1 MAESFDAVII
11 GAGHNGLTCAAYLAR
26 AGLKVCVLERRSVIG
41 GAAVTEEV
49 WPGYRV
55 SVASYVMSWL
65 NPRIIR
71 ELELA
76 RHGYQVLPA
85 NALFNPLRNGGHI
98 FFYDDLKKT
107 CAEIARFSRKDA
119 EAYPAFDRELQHA
132 ARIVRELFWVTPPN
146 PVGRR
151 WKDIKETARLLWRFR
166 RIGGKL
172 FRFADLLTQSVGDY
186 LDGWFESDA
195 IKTVLAYY
203 ASIGTFAGPRSPGSA
218 YVLLHHML
226 GEHSGAGGWGFVR
239 GGMGAISDAIAG
251 AAREKGAVIRTDV
264 PIAGVIVE
272 GARAAG
278 VRLASG
284 EEVRGRAVVSN
295 ADAKTTFLKLVERR
309 HLSDEFVADLQRY
322 RTFSTAFK
330 INLAMDEP
338 PRYTAFDAKTAGF
351 DYPTYVH
358 IAPSVEYLER
368 AYDDAK
374 YGRFSARPF
383 ITPVAPS
390 IVDDSLA
397 PKGKY
402 VINLFGGHAPY
413 ELKGTNWEAERDRL
427 FDTVID
433 TLAEYAPNVRDA
445 IIHKQVL
452 TPVDLEAKIGLPQGH
467 IFHGELALDQI
478 FMMRPVP
485 GYADYRS
492 PVPGLY
498 QCGSSTHPG
507 GGVSGLPGHNAARE
521 ILKDLGR

>member
-1 MAESFDAVII
+1 MAESYDAIII

-26 AGLKVCVLERRSVIG
+26 AGLKVCVLERRGVIG

-85 NALFNPLRNGGHI
+85 NALFNPLADGNHI
-98 FFYDDLKKT
+98 FFYDDIAKT
-107 CAEIARFSRKDA
+107 AAEIARFSKKDA
-119 EAYPAFDRELQHA
+119 EAYPEFDRELQAA

-151 WKDIKETARLLWRFR
+151 WKDIKETAQLLWRFR

-226 GEHSGAGGWGFVR
+226 GEHAGAGGWGFVR
-239 GGMGAISDAIAG
+239 GGMGAISNAIAG
-251 AAREKGAVIRTDV
+251 AAREKGATIRTDA
-264 PIAGVIVE
+264 PIAAVIVE
-272 GARAAG
+272 GGRATG
-278 VRLASG
+278 VRLTSG
-284 EEVRGRAVVSN
+284 EEVRARIIASN
-295 ADAKTTFLKLVERR
+295 ADAKTTFLKLVERK
-309 HLSDEFVADLQRY
+309 HLADEFVTDLRRY

-338 PRYTAFDAKTAGF
+338 PRYTAFDPKIAGF

-358 IAPSVEYLER
+358 IAPSMAYLEQ
-368 AYDDAK
+368 AYDAAK
-374 YGRFSARPF
+374 YGRFSPRPF

-397 PKGKY
+397 PPGKY
-402 VINLFGGHAPY
+402 VVNLFGGHAPY
-413 ELKGTNWEAERDRL
+413 ELAGTNWEAERENL
-427 FDTVID
+427 YNAVID
-433 TLAEYAPNVRDA
+433 TLAEYAPNVKGA
-445 IIHKQVL
+445 VIHKQIL
-452 TPVDLEAKIGLPQGH
+452 TPPDLEAKIGLPQGH

-492 PVPGLY
+492 PIPGLY
-498 QCGSSTHPG
+498 QCGSSNHPG

-521 ILKDLGR
+521 ILKDLRR

>member
-1 MAESFDAVII
+1 MAETFDAVII
-11 GAGHNGLTCAAYLAR
+11 GGGHNGLTCAAYLAR

-85 NALFNPLRNGGHI
+85 NALFNPLANGDHI

-107 CAEIARFSRKDA
+107 CAEIARFSPKDA
-119 EAYPAFDRELQHA
+119 EIYPAFDRELQDA

-151 WKDIKETARLLWRFR
+151 WKDIKETAQLLWRFR
-166 RIGGKL
+166 KIGGRL

-203 ASIGTFAGPRSPGSA
+203 AGIGTFVGPRSPGSA

-239 GGMGAISDAIAG
+239 GGMGAISNAIAG
-251 AAREKGAVIRTDV
+251 AAREKGAVIRTDAA
-264 PIAGVIVE
+264 ISGVIVE
-272 GARAAG
+272 GGRAVG
-278 VRLASG
+278 VRLVNG
-284 EEVRGRAVVSN
+284 EEVRGRVVASN
-295 ADAKTTFLKLVERR
+295 ADAKTTFLKLVDRR
-309 HLSDEFVADLQRY
+309 HLPDEFVTDIGRY
-322 RTFSTAFK
+322 RTFSAAFK
-330 INLAMDEP
+330 INLAMEEP
-338 PRYTAFDAKTAGF
+338 PRYTAFDAKRAGF

-358 IAPSVEYLER
+358 IAPSMEYLER

-374 YGRFSARPF
+374 YGGFSRRPF
-383 ITPVAPS
+383 MTPVVPS

-402 VINLFGGHAPY
+402 VVNLFGGHAPY

-433 TLAEYAPNVRDA
+433 TLAEYAPNVKDA

-452 TPVDLEAKIGLPQGH
+452 TPVDLEAKFGLPQGH

-521 ILKDLGR
+521 ILRDLGR